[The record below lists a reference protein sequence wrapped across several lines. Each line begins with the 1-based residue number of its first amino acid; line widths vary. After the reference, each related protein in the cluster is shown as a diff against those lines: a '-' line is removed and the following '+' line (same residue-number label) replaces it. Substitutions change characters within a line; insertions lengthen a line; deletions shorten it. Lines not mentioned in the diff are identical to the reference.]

1 MIFAEFRKI
10 SQCGNSFCDQE
21 KEKDI
26 GFPAVLLLPGAAM
39 LLARKILEK
48 SFVRIMS
55 EEDLALEQERNRVWN
70 A

>member
-1 MIFAEFRKI
+1 MKI
-10 SQCGNSFCDQE
+10 KGTFLKLL
-21 KEKDI
+21 KEKKANQI
-26 GFPAVLLLPGAAM
+26 TVTEICRETPAELCA
-39 LLARKILEK
+39 ILEK